1 MMIEPTEAD
10 FDLAWKRIKAKHD
23 AEHGAGDAERLAER
37 GRQML
42 RDGGVVLR
50 DHTKEQQQ

>member
-1 MMIEPTEAD
+1 MAEPTEAD

-37 GRQML
+37 GKQML
-42 RDGGVVLR
+42 REGGVVLP
-50 DHTKEQQQ
+50 DHTQEK